1 MVATTKVMVGRGL
14 LFAAMVVAVCL
25 FSSCAVLSVH
35 SGTVERISVLYPDG
49 FSFQKF
55 EKQWSS
61 EEGSQGFRVS
71 GLVANNDCSVFVSIT
86 EATGRNYE
94 EIRNF
99 AENANDLY
107 RSDGKS
113 SEHFE
118 IQSIDIEFESPE
130 YCLIDGCDA
139 FLLKAHVKAEGA
151 CARIAHLCV
160 IDLGEGSCGTIV
172 GECTQETY
180 EEFAPFYE
188 MVFGSISVS

>member
-1 MVATTKVMVGRGL
+1 MVAAARVMVGRGL
-14 LFAAMVVAVCL
+14 LFVAMAVAVCL
-25 FSSCAVLSVH
+25 FSSCAVLSIH

-61 EEGSQGFRVS
+61 EEGAQGFRVS
-71 GLVANNDCSVFVSIT
+71 GLVANDDYSVFVSIT
-86 EATGRNYE
+86 EATGWNYE
-94 EIRNF
+94 EFRSF

-107 RSDGKS
+107 QSDGKS

-118 IQSIDIEFESPE
+118 IQSIDVEFDPPE

-139 FLLKAHVKAEGA
+139 FLLNAHVEAEGA
-151 CARIAHLCV
+151 CARIARLCV
-160 IDLGEGSCGTIV
+160 IDLGEGSCGMVV
-172 GECTQETY
+172 GEYTQESY